1 MLTYQVSGYQQ
12 KKSRRSFGLLLIT
25 YLLIFGPKFYAV
37 DITVTASIGLAIFYL
52 TKILVKQRI
61 SKNVFY
67 PFIYISTI
75 LLYFS
80 LISLASNNDPIPL
93 AKEFGKLN
101 IYILSAAGLLELYKN
116 RYREQYPIPLLQDIF
131 ISIIITAVLVIMFLV
146 LPEFRYFSYSLVDL
160 FMFHGRPPEAITNR
174 ITDLSI
180 GGSTVSIVFV
190 FGAILSLD
198 KNIWQREKTFKYS
211 SIFFYITMVFAAML
225 TGRTGF
231 ILLLTISTVLLI
243 ILFVKRPVIFL
254 KGLGVFLII
263 LFLIKIFNDYIVN
276 NEVVDNFLDNLAP
289 WAFELIYS
297 YIETGKFSSS
307 SLTYISR
314 QFIFPDTAF
323 VFLFGGYEY
332 DVPSDSFFIKLIY
345 LVGVVGLAMTFL
357 MFIIFLHGNKV
368 KILRNYVYIYFGL
381 LMIGNMK
388 ETMLGSARGAIIL
401 FLLLV
406 IAAKQIKNNVDANST
421 NNFSIKG
428 GRK

>member
-198 KNIWQREKTFKYS
+198 KN
-211 SIFFYITMVFAAML
+211 L
-225 TGRTGF
+225 
-231 ILLLTISTVLLI
+231 
-243 ILFVKRPVIFL
+243 VKKNV
-254 KGLGVFLII
+254 K
-263 LFLIKIFNDYIVN
+263 K
-276 NEVVDNFLDNLAP
+276 
-289 WAFELIYS
+289 
-297 YIETGKFSSS
+297 
-307 SLTYISR
+307 SL
-314 QFIFPDTAF
+314 
-323 VFLFGGYEY
+323 
-332 DVPSDSFFIKLIY
+332 
-345 LVGVVGLAMTFL
+345 
-357 MFIIFLHGNKV
+357 H
-368 KILRNYVYIYFGL
+368 
-381 LMIGNMK
+381 
-388 ETMLGSARGAIIL
+388 
-401 FLLLV
+401 
-406 IAAKQIKNNVDANST
+406 
-421 NNFSIKG
+421 
-428 GRK
+428 